1 MFQKG
6 RIIAKTIGSPTVTIL
21 DFAVPRIKFRPGQW
35 VDFRIPSASWTG
47 GSSITN
53 VPSQD
58 DDNIQI
64 AVKRSYTHAP
74 AQWVTHESKV
84 GDEVWVQVGGSC
96 LLHSSEGDE
105 ACFLAGGIGISP
117 MLGLYRQHAQERPAT
132 RASFFYSVTTEDEL
146 VFRQELEHLMSQ
158 RSSDVCTMT
167 LTQASEW
174 KEPPQ
179 SSRNNNIV
187 HALGRAAMTEYLQQ
201 SLLTNSSTKKRIYY
215 VCGPPSM
222 QDEALS
228 ILKQAKVPDDQLVYE
243 KWW

>member
-21 DFAVPRIKFRPGQW
+21 DLAVPRIKFQPGQW

-47 GSSITN
+47 GFSITN
-53 VPSQD
+53 VPSSQH
-58 DDNIQI
+58 NIQI

-84 GDEVWVQVGGSC
+84 GDEVWVQVGGTC
-96 LLHSSEGDE
+96 LLHNSDGNE

-117 MLGLYRQHAQERPAT
+117 MLGLYRQHAHERPAT
-132 RASFFYSVTTEDEL
+132 RVSFFYSVTTEDEL
-146 VFRQELEHLMSQ
+146 VFRQDLENLMSQ
-158 RSSDVCTMT
+158 RSSDSCTMT

-174 KEPPQ
+174 KEPQ
-179 SSRNNNIV
+179 SSSDNIV

-201 SLLTNSSTKKRIYY
+201 SLLTNSAEKKIYY

-228 ILKQAKVPDDQLVYE
+228 FLKQAKVPDDQLVYE